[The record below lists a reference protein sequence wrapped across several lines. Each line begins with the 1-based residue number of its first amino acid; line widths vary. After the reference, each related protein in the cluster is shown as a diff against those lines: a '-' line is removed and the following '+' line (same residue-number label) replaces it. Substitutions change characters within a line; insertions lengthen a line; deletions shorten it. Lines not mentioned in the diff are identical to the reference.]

1 MIDGLFFASKVY
13 AFRTQRVRHTSHKT
27 ADRQASVSRQI
38 MVWWKLKEADSQQWN
53 RFGGKRWRLHLL

>member
-38 MVWWKLKEADSQQWN
+38 MVW
-53 RFGGKRWRLHLL
+53 